1 MTAKTTRSKKQ
12 VEEAD
17 KSTAATGDLV
27 ADTGTEQ
34 GQAEPDTATEQVAVT
49 EPAAE
54 GETTSVDD
62 SEPAKEPAAEAS
74 AELVPVTEEMA
85 STQAPVTEQGQEASG
100 QVEHATQEEEEK
112 EASDT
117 EQQVSQVDVGDDG
130 AELIL
135 AVDANQPGW
144 VIGHMDVKAKS
155 PNGFWR
161 CGCRFV
167 REKATRVYVVHL
179 TSKTMAN
186 AAVINE
192 AAYVTMDEARRIYRE
207 PNLTILV
214 DGEVIRG

>member
-1 MTAKTTRSKKQ
+1 MTGKTTRSKKQ

-17 KSTAATGDLV
+17 KSKAATGDLV

-54 GETTSVDD
+54 PALEDD
-62 SEPAKEPAAEAS
+62 AEPAKEEAA
-74 AELVPVTEEMA
+74 
-85 STQAPVTEQGQEASG
+85 
-100 QVEHATQEEEEK
+100 QVEPAPQEEEEK
-112 EASDT
+112 ESSDT
-117 EQQVSQVDVGDDG
+117 EQPVSQVDVGDDD

-135 AVDANQPGW
+135 AVDANQPDW
-144 VIGHMDVKAKS
+144 VIGYMDVKAKS

-167 REKATRVYVVHL
+167 REKATRIYVVHL
-179 TSKTMAN
+179 TSKPLAK
-186 AAVINE
+186 AEVINE
-192 AAYVTMDEARRIYRE
+192 VAYVTMDEARRIYRE

-214 DGEVIRG
+214 DGDVIRG

>member
-1 MTAKTTRSKKQ
+1 MTGKTTRSKKQ

-17 KSTAATGDLV
+17 KSKAATGDLV

-34 GQAEPDTATEQVAVT
+34 GQAKPDTATEQVAVT
-49 EPAAE
+49 EQAAQR
-54 GETTSVDD
+54 
-62 SEPAKEPAAEAS
+62 EPAP
-74 AELVPVTEEMA
+74 
-85 STQAPVTEQGQEASG
+85 
-100 QVEHATQEEEEK
+100 QEEEEK

-117 EQQVSQVDVGDDG
+117 EQQVNRVDVGDDD

-167 REKATRVYVVHL
+167 REKATRVYVV
-179 TSKTMAN
+179 TSRADIVGAIT
-186 AAVINE
+186 E
-192 AAYVTMDEARRIYRE
+192 TAYVTPDEARRIYRE

-214 DGEVIRG
+214 DGDVIRG